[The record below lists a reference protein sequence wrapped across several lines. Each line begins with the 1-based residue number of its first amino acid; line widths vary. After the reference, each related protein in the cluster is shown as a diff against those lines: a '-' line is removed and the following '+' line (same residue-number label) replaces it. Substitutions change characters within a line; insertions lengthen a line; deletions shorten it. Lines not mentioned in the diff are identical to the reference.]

1 MQSIEKEL
9 LQRLQSGT
17 YGDIYNFPVKEYEK
31 VLAME
36 EMEAA
41 GEEDEEEDEEV
52 MSLGSTSM
60 SVSVVVRSLI
70 LGTDIKFMTVLVRQ
84 QCSNFVAGEAQE
96 TLRSTVYT
104 FSWKFPGILC
114 PALLLWWLHW
124 QECLILVPFCWS
136 QEEEPEVEY
145 VEGYEM
151 EDEEEDDPMEDFGK
165 GAQGLSDSEDGMY

>member
-52 MSLGSTSM
+52 MSLRSTSM

-70 LGTDIKFMTVLVRQ
+70 LGTDIKFMTVLVGQ
-84 QCSNFVAGEAQE
+84 Q
-96 TLRSTVYT
+96 
-104 FSWKFPGILC
+104 
-114 PALLLWWLHW
+114 
-124 QECLILVPFCWS
+124 
-136 QEEEPEVEY
+136 
-145 VEGYEM
+145 
-151 EDEEEDDPMEDFGK
+151 
-165 GAQGLSDSEDGMY
+165 